1 MKLFA
6 RLFGGPVLRNAI
18 QSGDVRT
25 LLEVL
30 LATPELITK
39 RHKDGATLLHWA
51 AAYAQLEITSFLL
64 QHGAQVDA
72 KDDAGFCP
80 LHCATSAEVA
90 RLLLEAGA
98 SPLSTDANGNTPLGL
113 AAEYNRPDIARVLLI
128 HGARVDAANSAGAT
142 PLAYCVIY
150 DHVETAEVL
159 LEAGADPKAKL
170 PEGMTPLQLAEAK
183 HAIGM
188 VELLTQDRYHPN
200 GV

>member
-6 RLFGGPVLRNAI
+6 RLFGGPVLRDAI
-18 QSGDVRT
+18 QSGDLRT

-30 LATPELITK
+30 LATPELIAK
-39 RHKDGATLLHWA
+39 RYKDGDTLLHWA
-51 AAYAQLEITSFLL
+51 ALFGQSEITSLLL

-80 LHCATSAEVA
+80 LHCASSAEVA
-90 RLLLEAGA
+90 RLLLGAGA
-98 SPLSTDANGNTPLGL
+98 SPLSTDAKGNTPLGL
-113 AAEYNRPDIARVLLI
+113 AAEYNRPDVARVLLD
-128 HGARVDAANSAGAT
+128 HGAPVDAANYAGAT
-142 PLAYCVIY
+142 PLAYCAIY
-150 DHVETAEVL
+150 DHVETAKVL

-170 PEGMTPLQLAEAK
+170 PQGLTLPQLAEAK

-188 VELLTQDRYHPN
+188 VKLLAQDRKRPN